1 MTVLDAVTT
10 GATAPELNRFP
21 QPKNR
26 VGFISLGCPKA
37 LVDSE
42 RILTQLRVEGYQV
55 ADSYADAD
63 TVIVN
68 TCGFITPAVEESLA
82 AIGEALEATGKVIVT
97 GCLGERPDKILE
109 RHPKVAAIT
118 GSEAVDDV
126 MRHVRELLP
135 MEANPYTDLLPTA
148 APGARNVVAPV
159 RENTRHGDVFA
170 PSVKLT
176 PRHFSYLKIAE
187 GCNHTCSFCIIPKL
201 RGKQVSRDAAA
212 VLYEAYR
219 LVAGGTKE
227 LVVISQDTSAYGV
240 DIRYRESEFQENQVR
255 AHLTDLAVKLGE
267 MGAWVRMHYVYP
279 YPHVEKVV
287 ELMAAGKILPYLD
300 VPLQHASP
308 RILKLMRRPGAGKQL
323 DTIRRW
329 REICPDLTIRSTF
342 IVGFPGETEADFQEL
357 LTFLEDARLDRVGAF
372 PYSDVEEA
380 DAGALAGAVPEDVK
394 MERLARFM
402 EVAQR
407 ISAEKL
413 AEKVGRV
420 MPVII
425 DEFNDEEDDAPGTRL
440 IGRTQGDAP
449 GIDGQVYLFAGEFA
463 GQVKIGDIVEA
474 RIEDSD
480 EYDLFAEVVA
490 RPDWKPNVPQMGH
503 FGGH

>member
-1 MTVLDAVTT
+1 MTLLD
-10 GATAPELNRFP
+10 FP
-21 QPKNR
+21 TREAGTPLHEQKNR

-42 RILTQLRVEGYQV
+42 RILTQLRAEGYTV
-55 ADSYADAD
+55 ADSYESAD

-68 TCGFITPAVEESLA
+68 TCGFITPAVEESLS
-82 AIGEALEATGKVIVT
+82 AIGEALDATGKVIVT
-97 GCLGERPDKILE
+97 GCLGERPEKILE

-135 MEANPYTDLLPTA
+135 MEQHPYTDLLPTA
-148 APGARNVVAPV
+148 APGTRSGAAVPE
-159 RENTRHGDVFA
+159 REATRHGDVFA

-176 PRHFSYLKIAE
+176 PRHFAYLKIAE

-201 RGKQVSRDAAA
+201 RGQQVSRDAAA
-212 VLYEAYR
+212 VLYEAFR

-240 DIRYRESEFQENQVR
+240 DIRYRESEFQETQVR
-255 AHLTDLAVKLGE
+255 AHLTDLAAKLGE

-287 ELMAAGKILPYLD
+287 ELMAQGKILPYLD

-308 RILKLMRRPGAGKQL
+308 RVLRAMRRPGAGKQL

-329 REICPDLTIRSTF
+329 REICPDITIRSTF
-342 IVGFPGETEADFQEL
+342 IVGFPGETEAEFQEL
-357 LTFLEDARLDRVGAF
+357 LTFLEEARLDRVGAF

-380 DAGALAGAVPEDVK
+380 DANVLADPVPEDVK
-394 MERLARFM
+394 QERLARFM

-420 MPVII
+420 MPIII
-425 DEFNDEEDDAPGTRL
+425 DEFNDDEGDLPGTRL
-440 IGRTQGDAP
+440 IGRTKGDAP
-449 GIDGQVYLFAGEFA
+449 GIDGQVYLYAGEFA

-474 RIEDSD
+474 RIEESD
-480 EYDLFAEVVA
+480 EYDLFGEVVA
-490 RPDWKPNVPQMGH
+490 RPAWKPNVPQLGH
-503 FGGH
+503 FSHH